1 MMHSRVTASFAIS
14 YQGTHS
20 PHRKNKRALYV
31 LGLSKYSRSGL
42 KEITMQNKLI
52 SVVRVMPIVVISGLL
67 VLAASAAPQSESLR
81 STVQKSPLPP
91 RCSAR
96 TIAGD
101 FAYTIEGTLLL
112 SPTVTL
118 PIHGISLAHYDGKG
132 NKTQLD
138 HVVVNGQEPQE
149 EWTAGSGTYTV
160 NENCT
165 GSQEVFVNG
174 NLDSPIRSHFIIDK
188 GGREIREVIDANAV
202 TAIGA
207 RVE

>member
-1 MMHSRVTASFAIS
+1 
-14 YQGTHS
+14 
-20 PHRKNKRALYV
+20 
-31 LGLSKYSRSGL
+31 
-42 KEITMQNKLI
+42 MQNKLI
-52 SVVRVMPIVVISGLL
+52 SFVVVVPIAVISG
-67 VLAASAAPQSESLR
+67 VLALLASAAPQSASLH
-81 STVQKSPLPP
+81 SAVQKLPPPP

-101 FAYTIEGTLLL
+101 YAYTIEGTLLL

-132 NKTQLD
+132 NKTQVD

-149 EWTAGSGTYTV
+149 EWTPGSGTYTV
-160 NENCT
+160 NEDCT
-165 GSQEVFVNG
+165 GWQEVFING
-174 NLDSPIRSHFIIDK
+174 SLDPPIRSHFIIDK

>member
-1 MMHSRVTASFAIS
+1 MPNRLISFAVVVS
-14 YQGTHS
+14 V
-20 PHRKNKRALYV
+20 AV
-31 LGLSKYSRSGL
+31 LSG
-42 KEITMQNKLI
+42 
-52 SVVRVMPIVVISGLL
+52 
-67 VLAASAAPQSESLR
+67 VLALVASASPQSASLQ
-81 STVQKSPLPP
+81 SAVQKVGPP
-91 RCSAR
+91 HRCSAR

-101 FAYTIEGTLLL
+101 YAYTIEGTLLI
-112 SPTVTL
+112 SPTLTL

-149 EWTAGSGTYTV
+149 EWTPGSGTYTV
-160 NENCT
+160 NEDCT

-174 NLDSPIRSHFIIDK
+174 DLNSPIRSHFIIDK

>member
-1 MMHSRVTASFAIS
+1 MQSKLVSRILMVAA
-14 YQGTHS
+14 
-20 PHRKNKRALYV
+20 P
-31 LGLSKYSRSGL
+31 
-42 KEITMQNKLI
+42 IT
-52 SVVRVMPIVVISGLL
+52 VVCG
-67 VLAASAAPQSESLR
+67 VLALITSATPQSIALHSG
-81 STVQKSPLPP
+81 VQKLPP
-91 RCSAR
+91 PSKCSVR

-101 FAYTIEGTLLL
+101 FAYTIEGALLL

-149 EWTAGSGTYTV
+149 EWTPGSGTYTV
-160 NENCT
+160 NEDCT
-165 GSQEVFVNG
+165 GWQEVSING
-174 NLDSPIRSHFIIDK
+174 SSDPPIRSHFIIDK

>member
-1 MMHSRVTASFAIS
+1 MR
-14 YQGTHS
+14 
-20 PHRKNKRALYV
+20 
-31 LGLSKYSRSGL
+31 
-42 KEITMQNKLI
+42 NKLI
-52 SVVRVMPIVVISGLL
+52 SFVVVVPIAVLSG
-67 VLAASAAPQSESLR
+67 VLALLASATPQSESLR
-81 STVQKSPLPP
+81 STVQKSAPQS

-101 FAYTIEGTLLL
+101 YAYTIEGTLLI

-138 HVVVNGQEPQE
+138 HVVVNGQEPEE
-149 EWTAGSGTYTV
+149 EWTPGSGTYTV
-160 NENCT
+160 NEDCT

-174 NLDSPIRSHFIIDK
+174 NLDSPIRSHFIIAN

-207 RVE
+207 KVQ

>member
-1 MMHSRVTASFAIS
+1 
-14 YQGTHS
+14 
-20 PHRKNKRALYV
+20 
-31 LGLSKYSRSGL
+31 
-42 KEITMQNKLI
+42 MQNKLI
-52 SVVRVMPIVVISGLL
+52 SFVVVVPIAVISG
-67 VLAASAAPQSESLR
+67 VLALMASAAPQSASLH
-81 STVQKSPLPP
+81 SAVQKLPPAP

-101 FAYTIEGTLLL
+101 YAYTIEGTLLI

-118 PIHGISLAHYDGKG
+118 PIHGVSLAHYDGQG

-138 HVVVNGQEPQE
+138 HIVVNGQEPQE
-149 EWTAGSGTYTV
+149 EWTPGSGTYTV
-160 NENCT
+160 NEDCT
-165 GSQEVFVNG
+165 GWQEVFVNG
-174 NLDSPIRSHFIIDK
+174 SPDSPIRSHFIIDK

>member
-1 MMHSRVTASFAIS
+1 
-14 YQGTHS
+14 
-20 PHRKNKRALYV
+20 
-31 LGLSKYSRSGL
+31 
-42 KEITMQNKLI
+42 MQNKLI
-52 SVVRVMPIVVISGLL
+52 SFVVVVSVVVISGVALL
-67 VLAASAAPQSESLR
+67 ASAAPQSESSR
-81 STVQKSPLPP
+81 SAVQKSSPPP

-101 FAYTIEGTLLL
+101 YAYTIEGTLLI
-112 SPTVTL
+112 SPTITL
-118 PIHGISLAHYDGKG
+118 PLHGISLAHYDGKG

-149 EWTAGSGTYTV
+149 EWTPGSGTYTV
-160 NENCT
+160 NQDCT

-174 NLDSPIRSHFIIDK
+174 DLNSPIRSHFIIDN

>member
-1 MMHSRVTASFAIS
+1 
-14 YQGTHS
+14 
-20 PHRKNKRALYV
+20 
-31 LGLSKYSRSGL
+31 
-42 KEITMQNKLI
+42 MQNKLI
-52 SVVRVMPIVVISGLL
+52 SLVVVVPIAVISG
-67 VLAASAAPQSESLR
+67 VLALLASAAPQSAPLH
-81 STVQKSPLPP
+81 STDQKLSPPP

-101 FAYTIEGTLLL
+101 YAYTIEGTLIL

-118 PIHGISLAHYDGKG
+118 PIHGISLAHYDGEG

-149 EWTAGSGTYTV
+149 EWTPGSGTYTV
-160 NENCT
+160 NCT
-165 GSQEVFVNG
+165 GWQEVFING
-174 NLDSPIRSHFIIDK
+174 NLDPPIRSHFIIDQ

-207 RVE
+207 KVE

>member
-1 MMHSRVTASFAIS
+1 M
-14 YQGTHS
+14 
-20 PHRKNKRALYV
+20 P
-31 LGLSKYSRSGL
+31 
-42 KEITMQNKLI
+42 NKLI
-52 SVVRVMPIVVISGLL
+52 SFAVVVSIAVLSG
-67 VLAASAAPQSESLR
+67 VLALVASASPQSASLQ
-81 STVQKSPLPP
+81 SAVQKVGPP
-91 RCSAR
+91 HRCSAR

-101 FAYTIEGTLLL
+101 YAYTIEGTLLI

-149 EWTAGSGTYTV
+149 EWTPGSGTYTV
-160 NENCT
+160 NEDCT

-174 NLDSPIRSHFIIDK
+174 DLASPIRSHFIIDK

>member
-1 MMHSRVTASFAIS
+1 M
-14 YQGTHS
+14 
-20 PHRKNKRALYV
+20 P
-31 LGLSKYSRSGL
+31 
-42 KEITMQNKLI
+42 NKLI
-52 SVVRVMPIVVISGLL
+52 SFAVVVPIAVMSG
-67 VLAASAAPQSESLR
+67 VLALLASAAPQSASLQ
-81 STVQKSPLPP
+81 SNVQKSPPP

-101 FAYTIEGTLLL
+101 YAYSIEGTLLI
-112 SPTVTL
+112 SPTVIL

-138 HVVVNGQEPQE
+138 HIVVNGQEPQE
-149 EWTAGSGTYTV
+149 EWTPGSGTYTV
-160 NENCT
+160 NEDCT

-174 NLDSPIRSHFIIDK
+174 NLDSPIRSHFIIDRS
-188 GGREIREVIDANAV
+188 GREIREVIDANAV